1 MLLSF
6 NEAVKEYG
14 NQYQLSQAL
23 AQQKVY
29 KMEEGIYSTD
39 KYVSEVVTVM
49 KKYPKAV
56 LTGEYAFYFHG
67 LTDIVPEKYDIATPS
82 KSARLKDARIR
93 QISVRDDIF
102 SLGIEEKE
110 VIGGII
116 RIYDKERML
125 IELLRNKNSM
135 PYDLY
140 KEILL
145 HYRKIITELQLWR
158 IQEYAAVFPK
168 SKMISKAL
176 DEEVM

>member
-29 KMEEGIYSTD
+29 KIEEGIYSTD

-82 KSARLKDARIR
+82 KSARLKDDRIR
-93 QISVRDDIF
+93 QIYVRDDIF

-110 VIGGII
+110 VTGGII

-125 IELLRNKNSM
+125 IELLRNMICIKRFFYITGKSLRNYSCGV
-135 PYDLY
+135 
-140 KEILL
+140 
-145 HYRKIITELQLWR
+145 YRNTQQCFL
-158 IQEYAAVFPK
+158 
-168 SKMISKAL
+168 KAK
-176 DEEVM
+176 